1 MQNRSLLSELEMEQL
16 QQLDMVP
23 DMTGESL
30 ERIQKRV
37 RAGIAEKPR
46 RHWRLP
52 VLIVAAA
59 ALTAGCVV
67 AGASYQKWN
76 LPAAQTYTGALYS
89 QQGEPS
95 SYHMSDIS
103 STPPES
109 LAPQSDEAL
118 IQAGFALFEQL
129 GVSVQDPQAITVTRR
144 FHQGYQRNE
153 VVVAYGSN
161 VIEAKFNADTGALIG
176 ATRFIFDEDGVPC
189 ADVSEAEACATR
201 FYEALPVP
209 QGYELCGCDQ
219 YDEDYW
225 TFQFA
230 RRTPLGVLSAYEAV
244 KVSINPLNGAFLHCV
259 VFSTPLLDDHAEG
272 DVPLTEADAI
282 QIGAEKL
289 QAIASDGYWTLTAAT
304 LAVVSPNYMFTDV
317 MDSAASTDV
326 TDSVGSTDVSIE
338 LGHLRYADVTRYAY
352 VLRYHGPENE
362 LFESAMELYI
372 DLYTG
377 ELLGGDMMK

>member
-1 MQNRSLLSELEMEQL
+1 MQNRSLLSELEAEQL
-16 QQLDMVP
+16 RRLDTVP

-30 ERIQKRV
+30 ERIQQLV

-59 ALTAGCVV
+59 VLTAGCVV
-67 AGASYQKWN
+67 AGASYQKWK

-95 SYHMSDIS
+95 SYQMSDIS
-103 STPPES
+103 SALPES

-118 IQAGFALFEQL
+118 IQAGFTLFENL

-153 VVVAYGSN
+153 VVVTYGSN
-161 VIEAKFNADTGALIG
+161 VIEATFHADTGALIG
-176 ATRFIFDEDGVPC
+176 ATRFIFDEDGTPC
-189 ADVSEAEACATR
+189 TDITEAEACATR

-209 QGYELCGCDQ
+209 QGYELCGCDK
-219 YDEDYW
+219 YDDDYW
-225 TFQFA
+225 TFNFA
-230 RRTPLGVLSAYEAV
+230 RRTPLGILSDYEAV
-244 KVSINPLNGAFLHCV
+244 KISINPLNGAFLHCV

-272 DVPLTEADAI
+272 DVPLTEEDAI
-282 QIGAEKL
+282 QIGAETL
-289 QAIASDGYWTLTAAT
+289 QAIAPEGYWTLTSAT
-304 LAVVSPNYMFTDV
+304 LSVVSPNYMFTDATNSEA
-317 MDSAASTDV
+317 DHAGGTTDAH
-326 TDSVGSTDVSIE
+326 IE

-362 LFESAMELYI
+362 MFESAMELYI

>member
-1 MQNRSLLSELEMEQL
+1 MQNRSLLSELEAEQL
-16 QQLDMVP
+16 RRLEMVP

-30 ERIQKRV
+30 ERIQQLV

-59 ALTAGCVV
+59 VLTAGCVV
-67 AGASYQKWN
+67 AGASYQKWK
-76 LPAAQTYTGALYS
+76 LPAAQTYTGSLYS

-95 SYHMSDIS
+95 FYQMSDIS
-103 STPPES
+103 SAPPES

-118 IQAGFALFEQL
+118 IQAGFTLFENL

-153 VVVAYGSN
+153 VVVTYGSN
-161 VIEAKFNADTGALIG
+161 VIEATFHADTGALIG
-176 ATRFIFDEDGVPC
+176 ATRFIFDEDGTPC
-189 ADVSEAEACATR
+189 TGVAEAEACATR

-209 QGYELCGCDQ
+209 QGYELCGCDK
-219 YDEDYW
+219 YDDDYW
-225 TFQFA
+225 TFNFA
-230 RRTPLGVLSAYEAV
+230 RRTPLGILSDYEAV
-244 KVSINPLNGAFLHCV
+244 KISINPLNGAFLHCV

-272 DVPLTEADAI
+272 DVPLTEEEAI
-282 QIGAEKL
+282 QIGAEQL
-289 QAIASDGYWTLTAAT
+289 QAIAPEGYWTLTSAT
-304 LAVVSPNYMFTDV
+304 LSVVSPNYMFTDATNSV
-317 MDSAASTDV
+317 EEHAGGTTDAH
-326 TDSVGSTDVSIE
+326 IE

-362 LFESAMELYI
+362 MFESAMELYI